1 MSDHSAPAASAQESA
16 VQADSDNLSTR
27 PLKIGIVAGE
37 ASGDILG
44 AGLIEAI
51 QKQYPDAQFEGIG
64 GPLML
69 EKGFHSL
76 VPMERLSVMGLVE
89 VLGRIKELF
98 GIRRRLIDHFTESK
112 PDIFIG
118 IDAPDFNLGLELKLK
133 VLGFSTVHYVSPS
146 VWAWRQGRVKKIR
159 RACDHLLALLP
170 FEIDFYREHQVPV
183 TFVGHPLADTL
194 PLEDETADARKR
206 LDIAA
211 DEVVVGVLPGS
222 RGGEVKRLAPLFLE
236 TAARL
241 LRQNPKLRFL
251 MPAANAQRYAQLSEI
266 LKQYPDLPIQLL
278 EGQSHDVMAASD
290 ALLLASGTVA
300 LEGMLLKKPMVISYR
315 LAKLTYM
322 IAKRIVKTKWYS
334 LPNLLARKTLI
345 PEIIQDDATPER
357 LAEAVEQS
365 LKDGA
370 HRNELKSRFLELHK
384 QLRCNASQVAAD
396 TVIELIQQKR
406 DSEARAAVGD
416 ESSAA

>member
-1 MSDHSAPAASAQESA
+1 MSDRSTSKESA
-16 VQADSDNLSTR
+16 VIADCDSLSSR
-27 PLKIGIVAGE
+27 PLIIGIVAGE

-51 QKQYPDAQFEGIG
+51 QQQYPNAVFEGIG

-98 GIRRRLIDHFTESK
+98 GIRRRLIDHFSERK

-118 IDAPDFNLGLELKLK
+118 IDAPDFNLGLELRLK
-133 VLGFSTVHYVSPS
+133 GIGLKTVHYVSPS
-146 VWAWRQGRVKKIR
+146 VWAWRQGRVKKIKQ
-159 RACDHLLALLP
+159 ACDHLLALLP

-194 PLEDETADARKR
+194 PLEDETAAARKR

-211 DEVVVGVLPGS
+211 EEVVVGVLPGS
-222 RGGEVKRLAPLFLE
+222 RGGEVKRLAPLFIE
-236 TAARL
+236 TAFRL
-241 LRQNPKLRFL
+241 LQNNPKLRFL
-251 MPAANAQRYAQLSEI
+251 MPAANEQRYAQLSEM
-266 LKQYPDLPIQLL
+266 LKQYPDLPMQLL
-278 EGQSHDVMAASD
+278 EGQSHEVMAASD
-290 ALLLASGTVA
+290 TLLLASGTVA

-315 LAKLTYM
+315 LAKLTYL
-322 IAKRIVKTKWYS
+322 IAKRLVKTKWYS

-357 LAEAVEQS
+357 LAAAVEQS
-365 LKDGA
+365 LKDGE
-370 HRNELKSRFLELHK
+370 HREALKTQFLEMHQ
-384 QLRCNASQVAAD
+384 QLRCNASQVASE
-396 TVIELIQQKR
+396 TVLQLIRQKR
-406 DSEARAAVGD
+406 DTE
-416 ESSAA
+416 SAAEGAEPRAT